1 MRIDVG
7 SNVAAVVLAII
18 VAAAVI
24 TLRGVSYSPQVTSE
38 QLALPGT
45 GWQPVDEHPP
55 ARDTI
60 IIFTDYRCPYCRE
73 VPDFLSSLRPVHDLL
88 VVVEP
93 FPLGGSRSHFLA
105 AAGYCAYASGAER
118 AADSLLYHYDGEWTH
133 ESLLPQVSA
142 EVADLDSSAFVDCL
156 ASPTLDSLVSER
168 RSLARSLGVRATPS
182 MIFRG
187 RLYTGLPEVRYVR
200 KLLQQQR

>member
-1 MRIDVG
+1 MRIDLR
-7 SNVAAVVLAII
+7 SNAAAVALAII
-18 VAAAVI
+18 VAAAVLI
-24 TLRGVSYSPQVTSE
+24 LRGVLDSPQVSSE
-38 QLALPGT
+38 QLALSGP

-60 IIFTDYRCPYCRE
+60 VIFTDYRCQYCRA

-93 FPLGGSRSHFLA
+93 FPLGSSRSHFLA
-105 AAGYCAYASGAER
+105 VAGFCAHASGANP

-133 ESLLPQVSA
+133 ESLLAQVSA
-142 EVADLDSSAFVDCL
+142 KVGALDTSAFDDCL
-156 ASPTLDSLVSER
+156 ASPKPDSLVQAR
-168 RSLARSLGVRATPS
+168 VRLARSFGVRATPS

-187 RLYTGLPEVRYVR
+187 RLYTGLPEVRYVT
-200 KLLQQQR
+200 KLLQEQR